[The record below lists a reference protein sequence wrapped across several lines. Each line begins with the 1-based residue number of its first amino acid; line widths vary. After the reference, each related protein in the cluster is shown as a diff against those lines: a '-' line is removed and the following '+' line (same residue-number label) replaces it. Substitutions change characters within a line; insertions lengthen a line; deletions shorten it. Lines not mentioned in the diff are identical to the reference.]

1 MGRVVAVEYVSL
13 DGVVEDRGRQA
24 TSPTA
29 AGRCRTGAT
38 SSRSCSRAPL
48 RERRAGPRQDDI
60 RGVRRRLAG
69 ALGRSVHRPHQR
81 DAEVRRL
88 GDALKPLAWNAT
100 LLEGDVAKAVA
111 SSKREQSLLLY
122 GSATLVDT
130 LTRHGL
136 IDVYRLILYPLLLGS
151 GQRLFGEP
159 GATAA
164 LALDVRQTD
173 TGVVV
178 RIRGA
183 RPADPFGGRANPLAA
198 GDRPAVP
205 TVDQSRVQSGFDV
218 EALLGER
225 YLQMLLQTAY
235 DAVMPSSAVLG
246 GTRSTWRSSTR
257 AVSTSRR
264 RRRTARCRRR
274 TPRRSRPRSSST
286 IRSARTSR
294 CVRSSS
300 RVELPDPF
308 DLFLQLGLATEH
320 AERDAV
326 ERWSSPPTW
335 STSTRPRSRSW
346 RASRTTCRRRR
357 CWRGPGVVDRTIDLG
372 GTSKFK
378 KVEDF
383 FIKWHQADGEHPSAL
398 GVYINV
404 RLRNGDEED
413 MFVPPRGSLDEAL
426 NFLPEGEDMAMASRP
441 GLYKDMSKD
450 VFSRTAIRN
459 TAGVME
465 HALRYN
471 ILNPKSKRIG
481 DVDSIE
487 VGRIPPLL
495 SGKRQRCPCRRTA
508 SASLDGEYVDPIDL
522 TNTDVTF
529 TIDIRPSVDDDG
541 LLVWNTD
548 LDVSIDALFEFTT
561 FWAFTLVTICFG
573 PVGAAIFLGSVFV
586 LEIGAGIFFGEYF
599 EARASKKADA
609 TLSDVI
615 PRSADDQDP
624 PLGPS
629 TRRNTRS

>member
-1 MGRVVAVEYVSL
+1 M
-13 DGVVEDRGRQA
+13 
-24 TSPTA
+24 
-29 AGRCRTGAT
+29 
-38 SSRSCSRAPL
+38 
-48 RERRAGPRQDDI
+48 
-60 RGVRRRLAG
+60 
-69 ALGRSVHRPHQR
+69 
-81 DAEVRRL
+81 
-88 GDALKPLAWNAT
+88 
-100 LLEGDVAKAVA
+100 
-111 SSKREQSLLLY
+111 
-122 GSATLVDT
+122 
-130 LTRHGL
+130 
-136 IDVYRLILYPLLLGS
+136 
-151 GQRLFGEP
+151 
-159 GATAA
+159 
-164 LALDVRQTD
+164 
-173 TGVVV
+173 
-178 RIRGA
+178 
-183 RPADPFGGRANPLAA
+183 
-198 GDRPAVP
+198 
-205 TVDQSRVQSGFDV
+205 
-218 EALLGER
+218 
-225 YLQMLLQTAY
+225 
-235 DAVMPSSAVLG
+235 
-246 GTRSTWRSSTR
+246 
-257 AVSTSRR
+257 
-264 RRRTARCRRR
+264 
-274 TPRRSRPRSSST
+274 RSSSE
-286 IRSARTSR
+286 
-294 CVRSSS
+294 SSF
-300 RVELPDPF
+300 LIPF

-320 AERDAV
+320 AEGRRKV
-326 ERWSSPPTW
+326 ELAAHVVDVDSPALAILAGEPQQH
-335 STSTRPRSRSW
+335 
-346 RASRTTCRRRR
+346 AE
-357 CWRGPGVVDRTIDLG
+357 GGGAGEVQEVVDRTIDLG

-383 FIKWHQADGEHPSAL
+383 FIEWHQADGEHPSAL

-481 DVDSIE
+481 DVHSIE
-487 VGRIPPLL
+487 VGRIPPLFREAAAVPVPQNGL
-495 SGKRQRCPCRRTA
+495 RT
-508 SASLDGEYVDPIDL
+508 LDGEYVDPIDL

-615 PRSADDQDP
+615 PDR
-624 PLGPS
+624 LTIK
-629 TRRNTRS
+629 TRRWDPLRDATPGRDEAEPGRVQRQGLPLRQGVRRSWLGATRRHRDPRRDARRRRRDQRASVPLRRLRDDRGRLRPQRPGHEPP